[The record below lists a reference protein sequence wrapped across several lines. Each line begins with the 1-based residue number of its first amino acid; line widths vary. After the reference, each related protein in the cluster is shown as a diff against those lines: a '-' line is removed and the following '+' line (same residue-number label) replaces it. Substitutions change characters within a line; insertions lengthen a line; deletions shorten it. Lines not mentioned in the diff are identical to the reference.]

1 MLRSIGRQWRCS
13 AAFQCATFQTAPS
26 GGGRVSSSGVPAQ
39 RQQQQQPQKQQ
50 QAQVQQQQHEQLHQ
64 VSI

>member
-26 GGGRVSSSGVPAQ
+26 GGGRANSSGVPAQ
-39 RQQQQQPQKQQ
+39 QRQQQQQ
-50 QAQVQQQQHEQLHQ
+50 AQEQQQQHEQLLQ